1 MKALKAKSKC
11 LRCGAIGH
19 WAGDPECK
27 FPNQKGGKHQ
37 GKNRANI
44 AIVAPRQDPDGGLY
58 VRSGNDEDLCS
69 HMVNDLRS
77 KAASAQPSSSMQME
91 GGDRRF
97 THGQHKGQTYEEVSR
112 KVEFVKWALLQ
123 PTPATDP
130 REFLTWFIKYYAIK
144 EGLDNRPYRETRA
157 SLGIPEGTY
166 NPRPRSKGPKKVP
179 PNPPK
184 DRCAN
189 CTDFGYAG
197 SSANFVRKTCRDC
210 GNVSQERREHVY
222 TVAVSEKLLEAT
234 EQAVPIIQA
243 LTADDATADLNQE
256 AVEQLMAVFQDRVTQ
271 AMAQEERIHPAALH
285 EWLRLREAVA
295 SVMEQS
301 PTSPAWGFVPTALG
315 ARGRSPGKHKGKGKG
330 KAKAKGKPQAPE
342 QQSETTA
349 EPEFYR
355 ISDPLGADSFV
366 GSQFPELDA
375 DYRVA
380 ADEEPDSITVLD
392 SATDPANKLRV
403 ATWLAENSSVGVP
416 GPDSGK
422 LIIWWK
428 RGKGALRAPCKPLGA
443 AQRRMVPRVRYR
455 MQLDEILE
463 NLSYA
468 WSDHQQGSADEN
480 RKGPSKGLRNVRDQS
495 EDEILSERA
504 WYNRTLIEDVE
515 EDEGF
520 PVLQAGSQGE
530 IDSYSIVSAASGVA
544 SSSMHAEVYP
554 GPAASVIGDAAL
566 DKAFRHM
573 PVTNI
578 LHLWWETPMV
588 FG

>member
-222 TVAVSEKLLEAT
+222 TVDPAVCSHEAT
-234 EQAVPIIQA
+234 
-243 LTADDATADLNQE
+243 D
-256 AVEQLMAVFQDRVTQ
+256 
-271 AMAQEERIHPAALH
+271 H
-285 EWLRLREAVA
+285 
-295 SVMEQS
+295 
-301 PTSPAWGFVPTALG
+301 
-315 ARGRSPGKHKGKGKG
+315 RGSSR
-330 KAKAKGKPQAPE
+330 
-342 QQSETTA
+342 TTFRTFL
-349 EPEFYR
+349 P
-355 ISDPLGADSFV
+355 
-366 GSQFPELDA
+366 
-375 DYRVA
+375 
-380 ADEEPDSITVLD
+380 
-392 SATDPANKLRV
+392 
-403 ATWLAENSSVGVP
+403 
-416 GPDSGK
+416 
-422 LIIWWK
+422 
-428 RGKGALRAPCKPLGA
+428 
-443 AQRRMVPRVRYR
+443 
-455 MQLDEILE
+455 
-463 NLSYA
+463 
-468 WSDHQQGSADEN
+468 H
-480 RKGPSKGLRNVRDQS
+480 VRD
-495 EDEILSERA
+495 LYR
-504 WYNRTLIEDVE
+504 
-515 EDEGF
+515 
-520 PVLQAGSQGE
+520 
-530 IDSYSIVSAASGVA
+530 
-544 SSSMHAEVYP
+544 
-554 GPAASVIGDAAL
+554 
-566 DKAFRHM
+566 
-573 PVTNI
+573 
-578 LHLWWETPMV
+578 
-588 FG
+588 